1 MARSRFS
8 SKDSRMTK
16 EMRARTQRID
26 YGIDAPGVIRNLAL
40 IGLAALVAGSLTI
53 YLGSSNWLWGF
64 RFAFFSIAFFFI
76 AESLLMIAYAKIGK
90 FRHRDRILAAAGL
103 RGHER
108 VLDLGTG
115 RGLLAVGAAK
125 RLKEGR
131 VVAVDIWKSDDL
143 SSNSRDRTEAVI
155 EGEGVSDRV
164 EIREADVTTLPFDD
178 ESFDVVLSN
187 LCIHNIPNPEGRRRA
202 IEEAA
207 RVLKPGGRAVIS
219 DFKNTAAYAN
229 HFRDAGFDSIERSG
243 PFLWDTFPPLRIVI
257 AQKRLAAA

>member
-1 MARSRFS
+1 MKTPVAE
-8 SKDSRMTK
+8 K
-16 EMRARTQRID
+16 RID

-40 IGLAALVAGSLTI
+40 VGLTALIAGVLSF
-53 YLGSSNWLWGF
+53 YLGAGNLLWGF
-64 RFAFFSIAFFFI
+64 RFAVFSIAVFFI
-76 AESLLMIAYAKIGK
+76 IESLLMVAYAKIGK

-131 VVAVDIWKSDDL
+131 VVAVDIWKSEDL
-143 SSNSRDRTEAVI
+143 SGNSRERTEAVI
-155 EGEGVSDRV
+155 NAEGVADRV
-164 EIREADVTTLPFDD
+164 EIREGDATSLPFAD

-187 LCIHNIPNPEGRRRA
+187 LCIHNIPSPEGRRQA

-219 DFKNTAAYAN
+219 DFKNTATYAN
-229 HFRDAGFDSIERSG
+229 HFRDAGLESIERHG
-243 PFLWDTFPPLRIVI
+243 PFLWDTFPPLRIVV
-257 AQKRLAAA
+257 AQKGLIAA